1 MKRKALMYDRKRSFH
16 MKKWLSIGLVA
27 LVVGGGVVTGNPALV
42 TAGLALFESTSGNPI
57 VEDF

>member
-1 MKRKALMYDRKRSFH
+1 

-42 TAGLALFESTSGNPI
+42 TAGLALFESISGNPI